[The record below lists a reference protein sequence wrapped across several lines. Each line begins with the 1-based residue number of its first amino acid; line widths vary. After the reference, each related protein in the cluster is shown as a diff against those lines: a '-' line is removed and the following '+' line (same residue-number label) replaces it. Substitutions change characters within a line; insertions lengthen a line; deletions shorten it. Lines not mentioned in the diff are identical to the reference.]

1 MHKLSADTAAP
12 WKAGGGCQDLSLL
25 KHPGFPAPSLIV
37 AGVWG
42 ALGLHCGG
50 SGLCLSLPSKGSAC
64 FPPRVCLCD
73 PAELRTEALL
83 GVLDFLQTA
92 GICGVEEQG
101 GREAPPG
108 RGTQGFHPVPVA
120 LSVPGC
126 AKAAATIPRAVNQ

>member
-1 MHKLSADTAAP
+1 M
-12 WKAGGGCQDLSLL
+12 SLL

-42 ALGLHCGG
+42 ALG
-50 SGLCLSLPSKGSAC
+50 SASPC
-64 FPPRVCLCD
+64 PVKAVPVFLPRVCLCD
-73 PAELRTEALL
+73 PAELHTEALL

-92 GICGVEEQG
+92 GICGIEEQG